1 VLAFLLF
8 FRILATAGA
17 TNLQLVTF
25 LIPVVAIAL
34 GAVFLHERL
43 SPRVFVGMAV
53 IALGLLLID
62 GRPLR
67 WLRRRLGG
75 G

>member
-1 VLAFLLF
+1 MTKHTRRGWLGL
-8 FRILATAGA
+8 TSGA
-17 TNLQLVTF
+17 CV
-25 LIPVVAIAL
+25 IAL
-34 GAVFLHERL
+34 GAGLLHERL
-43 SPRVFVGMAV
+43 SPRAFVGMAV